1 MLVIN
6 IRAYQIGWKQLNSR
20 ISLAT
25 TAAFM
30 FPIYSDHGWFYI
42 CSQNVTN
49 KNYVENKKAFVLF
62 ITRDE
67 QVDLGDAQS

>member
-25 TAAFM
+25 TVAFI
-30 FPIYSDHGWFYI
+30 FPIYTDHGWFYI
-42 CSQNVTN
+42 SQNLTN